1 MLDLKRSS
9 SEITYV
15 PLKVYSSPIPRSIEL
30 HDAGEVN
37 VISSPRSSYIVS
49 VILTSVSDT
58 LPVFETVI
66 LYWIVSP
73 GPLIKS
79 PLSSTVADLVISID
93 GVALIRVTT
102 GLSISLE
109 TAVLSTSSAVALTDT
124 VLETPPASIA
134 C

>member
-58 LPVFETVI
+58 LPVFETVM

-102 GLSISLE
+102 GFSIS
-109 TAVLSTSSAVALTDT
+109 
-124 VLETPPASIA
+124 
-134 C
+134 